1 MGCKSGDAGKNSRL
15 FSDAFYS
22 SSLPAEVLE
31 AVATNLTILKSPTV
45 LRQWDG
51 RFWAWEGCQDSFGSC
66 HGSCTHVWNYAQAL
80 PHLFPSLE
88 RTLRETEFRVSQN
101 TEGHQNLESTCLFRH
116 RLTTSM
122 LLPTDSWAGL

>member
-1 MGCKSGDAGKNSRL
+1 MGCKPGDAGKNSRL

-51 RFWAWEGCQDSFGSC
+51 RFWAWEGCQDSL
-66 HGSCTHVWNYAQAL
+66 AL
-80 PHLFPSLE
+80 V
-88 RTLRETEFRVSQN
+88 TEVVRMCG
-101 TEGHQNLESTCLFRH
+101 TMH
-116 RLTTSM
+116 RLCPICSR
-122 LLPTDSWAGL
+122 LWKEPCVKRNSG